1 MLKFLIFRV
10 FGGGGGGGKGL
21 KLCNVSLNRHT
32 QAISSF

>member
-10 FGGGGGGGKGL
+10 FGGGGGGKGL